1 MPKPATERPITE
13 SMTVVLRLQRQLD
26 MSRALKPAQKKSI
39 KENLGA
45 VLMELQKASQQASTS
60 KR

>member
-39 KENLGA
+39 KEALGT
-45 VLMELQKASQQASTS
+45 VLIELQKASQAPSTS
-60 KR
+60 RR

>member
-39 KENLGA
+39 KEALGT
-45 VLMELQKASQQASTS
+45 VLIELQKASQAPSPS
-60 KR
+60 RR